1 MLLNAQNKQTD
12 GLDDNI
18 IDMDWKSLN
27 VCLLR
32 ALLCGA
38 NKNATS
44 RIRSA
49 RLKSGLSG
57 KLEVIL
63 ILIGKL
69 GKLNHIIILG

>member
-12 GLDDNI
+12 GLD
-18 IDMDWKSLN
+18 DMDWKSLN

-49 RLKSGLSG
+49 SLKSGLSG
-57 KLEVIL
+57 KLEVRPKKKVL
-63 ILIGKL
+63 T
-69 GKLNHIIILG
+69 